1 MFVDQAKIYIKAG
14 DGGDGAVSF
23 HREKY
28 VAAGGPDG
36 GDGGKGG
43 DIVFVVDDNISNLI
57 DFRYKRK
64 YVAEKG
70 QNGGAKNCSG
80 RNAPDLV
87 VKVPRGT
94 VVREIKSGR
103 ILADLSTD
111 EPAVIAHGGK
121 GGRGNAHFATSTRQ
135 IPKFAKPGF
144 RGDEYEVMLE
154 LKLIADVG
162 LVGFPNVGKSTL
174 ISVVS
179 AAKPKI
185 ANYHFTTLT
194 PVLGVVKIEEG
205 KSFVMADIPG
215 LIEGA
220 SEGVGLGHEFLR
232 HVERCRLIVHVIDVS
247 GSEGRDPIE
256 DFKAINH
263 ELENFSMELAEAP
276 QIVAANKSDMATPE
290 QVERL
295 RNYVEDQGLLFY
307 EISAATTK
315 GTKEL
320 MYGVWER
327 LSVLPPV
334 KQFEAQ
340 PVTQEE
346 LDDKLI
352 SKKDFR
358 VTVEDGVYF
367 VEADWLLDILRTAN
381 MDDYSSLQYFQNV
394 LRTSGIIDKLEEM
407 GIEEGDTVS
416 IFDFEFEY
424 LR

>member
-70 QNGGAKNCSG
+70 QNGGGKNCSG

-87 VKVPRGT
+87 VQVPRGT

-276 QIVAANKSDMATPE
+276 QIVAANKS
-290 QVERL
+290 V
-295 RNYVEDQGLLFY
+295 
-307 EISAATTK
+307 
-315 GTKEL
+315 
-320 MYGVWER
+320 
-327 LSVLPPV
+327 
-334 KQFEAQ
+334 
-340 PVTQEE
+340 
-346 LDDKLI
+346 
-352 SKKDFR
+352 
-358 VTVEDGVYF
+358 
-367 VEADWLLDILRTAN
+367 
-381 MDDYSSLQYFQNV
+381 
-394 LRTSGIIDKLEEM
+394 
-407 GIEEGDTVS
+407 
-416 IFDFEFEY
+416 
-424 LR
+424 